1 MALVLG
7 VGWGP
12 AADRIGT
19 TVGEVT
25 ASDLPGFP
33 RSTVAGH
40 GGTIRSL
47 DADGTAVLAYFG
59 RVHGYE
65 GNPVSAVVHNVRTA
79 AAAGCRT
86 IILTNAAGSLREEWR
101 PGQPVLIADHLNL
114 TGLSPLAGPEAPEPY
129 GPRFCDLTD
138 AWSPRLRALAHDLD
152 PGPCPRGSTPGSTV
166 PTTRPRPRSACCAT
180 MGADLVGM
188 STVLECIAA
197 RHARLEV
204 LGLSL
209 VTNLAAGLAPAP
221 LDHTEVLASGADAG
235 ERLGGLLAQV
245 VRRTVRAWGNGNRGR
260 EGVGVAPPVVGA
272 RGLVG
277 PGTETEAGMGAWGR
291 AACRR
296 GRNRPFRHRGVTV
309 VSFWLLILAP

>member
-1 MALVLG
+1 MADTADPFALAAAAADAFAAGVGVASHDVALVLG
-7 VGWGP
+7 SGWGP

-47 DADGTAVLAYFG
+47 DADGTAVMAYFG

-79 AAAGCRT
+79 ASAGCRT
-86 IILTNAAGSLREEWR
+86 IILTNAAGSLRTEWN
-101 PGQPVLIADHLNL
+101 PGQAVLIADHLNL
-114 TGLSPLAGPEAPEPY
+114 TGHSPLAGPEAPEPY
-129 GPRFCDLTD
+129 GPRFCDLTE
-138 AWSPRLRALAHDLD
+138 AWSPRLRDLARELD
-152 PGPCPRGSTPGSTV
+152 PGLPEGVYAGLNGPQYETPAEI
-166 PTTRPRPRSACCAT
+166 RMLAT

-235 ERLGGLLAQV
+235 ERLGGLLADL
-245 VRRTVRAWGNGNRGR
+245 VRRV
-260 EGVGVAPPVVGA
+260 
-272 RGLVG
+272 
-277 PGTETEAGMGAWGR
+277 
-291 AACRR
+291 
-296 GRNRPFRHRGVTV
+296 
-309 VSFWLLILAP
+309 

>member
-1 MALVLG
+1 MADPADPFALAAAAADAFAAEVGVVSHDVALVLG
-7 VGWGP
+7 SGWGP

-25 ASDLPGFP
+25 ASVLPGFP

-47 DADGTAVLAYFG
+47 DADGTAVMAYFG

-65 GNPVSAVVHNVRTA
+65 GNPVPAVVHNVRTA

-86 IILTNAAGSLREEWR
+86 IILTNAAGSLRPEWN
-101 PGQPVLIADHLNL
+101 PGQAVLIADHLNL
-114 TGLSPLAGPEAPEPY
+114 TGHSPLAGPEAPEPY
-129 GPRFCDLTD
+129 GPRFCDLTE
-138 AWSPRLRALAHDLD
+138 AWSPRLRDLARELD
-152 PGPCPRGSTPGSTV
+152 PGLPEGVYAGLNGPQYETPAEI
-166 PTTRPRPRSACCAT
+166 RMLAT

-235 ERLGGLLAQV
+235 ERLGGLLADL
-245 VRRTVRAWGNGNRGR
+245 VRRV
-260 EGVGVAPPVVGA
+260 
-272 RGLVG
+272 
-277 PGTETEAGMGAWGR
+277 
-291 AACRR
+291 
-296 GRNRPFRHRGVTV
+296 
-309 VSFWLLILAP
+309 

>member
-1 MALVLG
+1 MADPADPFALAAAAADAFAAEVGVASHDVALVLG
-7 VGWGP
+7 SGWGP

-47 DADGTAVLAYFG
+47 DADGTAVMAYFG

-79 AAAGCRT
+79 ASAGCRT
-86 IILTNAAGSLREEWR
+86 IILTNAAGSLRTEWN
-101 PGQPVLIADHLNL
+101 PGQAVLIADHLNL
-114 TGLSPLAGPEAPEPY
+114 TGHSPLAGPEAPEPY
-129 GPRFCDLTD
+129 GPRFCDLTE
-138 AWSPRLRALAHDLD
+138 AWSPRLRDLARELD
-152 PGPCPRGSTPGSTV
+152 PSLPEGVYAGLNGPQYETPAEIRMLG
-166 PTTRPRPRSACCAT
+166 T

-235 ERLGGLLAQV
+235 ERLGGLLAQL
-245 VRRTVRAWGNGNRGR
+245 VRR
-260 EGVGVAPPVVGA
+260 
-272 RGLVG
+272 L
-277 PGTETEAGMGAWGR
+277 
-291 AACRR
+291 
-296 GRNRPFRHRGVTV
+296 
-309 VSFWLLILAP
+309 

>member
-1 MALVLG
+1 MADPADPFALAAAAADAFAAEVGVAHHDVALVLG
-7 VGWGP
+7 SGWGP

-47 DADGTAVLAYFG
+47 DADGTAVMAYFG

-65 GNPVSAVVHNVRTA
+65 GNPVPAVVHNVRTA

-86 IILTNAAGSLREEWR
+86 IILTNAAGSLRTEWS
-101 PGQPVLIADHLNL
+101 PGQAVLIADHLNL
-114 TGLSPLAGPEAPEPY
+114 TGHSPLAGPEAPEPY
-129 GPRFCDLTD
+129 GPRFCDLTE
-138 AWSPRLRALAHDLD
+138 AWSPRLRDLARELD
-152 PGPCPRGSTPGSTV
+152 PSLPEGVYAGLNGPQYETPAEIRMLG
-166 PTTRPRPRSACCAT
+166 T

-235 ERLGGLLAQV
+235 ERLGGLLAQL
-245 VRRTVRAWGNGNRGR
+245 VRR
-260 EGVGVAPPVVGA
+260 
-272 RGLVG
+272 L
-277 PGTETEAGMGAWGR
+277 
-291 AACRR
+291 
-296 GRNRPFRHRGVTV
+296 
-309 VSFWLLILAP
+309 

>member
-1 MALVLG
+1 MADPADPFALAAAAADAFAAEVGVAHHDVALVLG
-7 VGWGP
+7 SGWGP

-47 DADGTAVLAYFG
+47 DADGTAVMAYFG

-79 AAAGCRT
+79 ASAGCRT
-86 IILTNAAGSLREEWR
+86 IILTNAAGSLRTEWN
-101 PGQPVLIADHLNL
+101 PGQAVLIADHLNL
-114 TGLSPLAGPEAPEPY
+114 TGHSPLAGPEAPEPY
-129 GPRFCDLTD
+129 GPRFCDLTE
-138 AWSPRLRALAHDLD
+138 AWSPRLRDLARELD
-152 PGPCPRGSTPGSTV
+152 PSLPEGVYAGLNGPQYETPAEIRMLG
-166 PTTRPRPRSACCAT
+166 T

-235 ERLGGLLAQV
+235 ERLGGLLAQL
-245 VRRTVRAWGNGNRGR
+245 VRR
-260 EGVGVAPPVVGA
+260 
-272 RGLVG
+272 L
-277 PGTETEAGMGAWGR
+277 
-291 AACRR
+291 
-296 GRNRPFRHRGVTV
+296 
-309 VSFWLLILAP
+309 

>member
-1 MALVLG
+1 MADPDDPYTLAAAAADAFAAEVGAAHHDVALVLG
-7 VGWGP
+7 SGWGP
-12 AADRIGT
+12 AADRIGR
-19 TVGEVT
+19 TVGEVV

-47 DADGTAVLAYFG
+47 DADGTAVMAYFG

-65 GNPVSAVVHNVRTA
+65 GNPTAAVVHNVRTA

-86 IILTNAAGSLREEWR
+86 IILTNAAGSLREEWA

-114 TGLSPLAGPEAPEPY
+114 TALSPLGGPEAPEPY

-138 AWSPRLRALAHDLD
+138 AWSPRLRAMAHELAPDL
-152 PGPCPRGSTPGSTV
+152 PEGVYAGLNGPQYETPAEI
-166 PTTRPRPRSACCAT
+166 RMLRT

-209 VTNLAAGLAPAP
+209 VTNLAAGLSPTP

-235 ERLGGLLAQV
+235 ERLGGLLADL
-245 VRRTVRAWGNGNRGR
+245 VRR
-260 EGVGVAPPVVGA
+260 
-272 RGLVG
+272 L
-277 PGTETEAGMGAWGR
+277 
-291 AACRR
+291 
-296 GRNRPFRHRGVTV
+296 
-309 VSFWLLILAP
+309 

>member
-1 MALVLG
+1 MVVMADPADPYALAVEAAAALASAVGVAEHDVAIVLG
-7 VGWGP
+7 SGWGP

-19 TVGEVT
+19 TVGEVP
-25 ASDLPGFP
+25 ASELPGFP

-47 DADGTAVLAYFG
+47 DADGRPVLAYFG

-79 AAAGCRT
+79 ASAGCRS
-86 IILTNAAGSLREEWR
+86 IILTNAAGSLREEWG
-101 PGQPVLIADHLNL
+101 PGTPVVIADHLNL
-114 TGLSPLAGPEAPEPY
+114 TGLSPLGGPEAPEPY

-138 AWSPRLRALAHDLD
+138 AWSPRLRALAHELD
-152 PGPCPRGSTPGSTV
+152 PDLPEGVYAGLNGPQYETPAEI
-166 PTTRPRPRSACCAT
+166 RMLRT

-221 LDHTEVLASGADAG
+221 LDHNEVLAAGGTAG
-235 ERLGGLLAQV
+235 ERLGDLLAQL
-245 VRRTVRAWGNGNRGR
+245 VRR
-260 EGVGVAPPVVGA
+260 
-272 RGLVG
+272 
-277 PGTETEAGMGAWGR
+277 
-291 AACRR
+291 
-296 GRNRPFRHRGVTV
+296 
-309 VSFWLLILAP
+309 I

>member
-1 MALVLG
+1 MADPADPFALAAAAADAFAAEVGVARHDVALVLG
-7 VGWGP
+7 SGWGP

-47 DADGTAVLAYFG
+47 DADGTAVMAYFG

-79 AAAGCRT
+79 ASAGCRT
-86 IILTNAAGSLREEWR
+86 IILTNAAGSLRTEWN
-101 PGQPVLIADHLNL
+101 PGQAVLIADHLNL
-114 TGLSPLAGPEAPEPY
+114 TGHSPLAGPEAPEPY
-129 GPRFCDLTD
+129 GPRFCDLTE
-138 AWSPRLRALAHDLD
+138 AWSPRLRDLARELD
-152 PGPCPRGSTPGSTV
+152 PTLPEGVYAGLNGPQYETPAEIRMLG
-166 PTTRPRPRSACCAT
+166 T

-235 ERLGGLLAQV
+235 ERLGGLLAEL
-245 VRRTVRAWGNGNRGR
+245 VRR
-260 EGVGVAPPVVGA
+260 
-272 RGLVG
+272 L
-277 PGTETEAGMGAWGR
+277 
-291 AACRR
+291 
-296 GRNRPFRHRGVTV
+296 
-309 VSFWLLILAP
+309 